1 MDLMLS
7 STSDFEGGVFCT
19 LEPDGSLTNH
29 TFERGDLLIFLS
41 HKYHSVTPVESGTR
55 QVLVCELWEGLE
67 RRCPC
72 RCDIPYGPC
81 SCRLGVSSLYIRRS
95 ESAFTDFATVPFS
108 YRSPRPVKFAWAA
121 TCWATGRWKRDAS
134 G

>member
-41 HKYHSVTPVESGTR
+41 HKY
-55 QVLVCELWEGLE
+55 
-67 RRCPC
+67 
-72 RCDIPYGPC
+72 
-81 SCRLGVSSLYIRRS
+81 
-95 ESAFTDFATVPFS
+95 
-108 YRSPRPVKFAWAA
+108 
-121 TCWATGRWKRDAS
+121 AS
-134 G
+134 TTST